1 MPFEQTGF
9 LSFFSMAPDAMLV
22 VDLQGRIVLV
32 NRPAEQLLGYSGEEL
47 HLKPVESVIPERYR
61 ENHRAQRCGFARQRK
76 RRAMDSGLEFVALT
90 KNGSELPLSISLCKL
105 ESGGEEYTVATFH
118 FNEAENRFRQ
128 LAENIQEV
136 FWLTTPDK
144 REMLYISPA
153 YERVWG
159 RTCKSLL
166 ESPFSWM
173 DDIVPEDRERVMQ
186 EVALQSSGQYNVE
199 YRIRN
204 PDGNLRWIRD
214 RAFPVRNKSGQIYR
228 IAGIAEDVT
237 ESKRI
242 QRELLESELRR
253 KEAQRNARIGSWEL
267 DISSGRHSWSEELFR
282 IFEMD
287 GQGVTPACDVFFD
300 IIHPEDRDAVILA
313 YRRHLE
319 EHVPYGI
326 THRLLLPD
334 GRIKHVAEQ
343 RRIEFGENGVALR
356 SMGAIQDVT
365 ELKRMEKELIDR
377 RRELDELQKWQVVTQ
392 TISAI
397 AHELNQPL
405 FAISAYNGAAIRM
418 LEEGNSD
425 CAKLARI
432 LQSAGQQAERAGHS
446 IREMLEFLN
455 DRDHASEA
463 FDLKEIILNALSY
476 VRSDREAN
484 FHCALRIE
492 ENLPPVFASPIHV
505 KKVLVNLIHN
515 GLEAMEE
522 AGVEHPSITLTALAH
537 PDEGVIQVS
546 VKDIGPGLSD
556 TRKIFEPF
564 HTTKQ
569 KGIGMGLAIS
579 RSLIETQE
587 GNLWFEAGL
596 GRGATFHFTIPLAT

>member
-9 LSFFSMAPDAMLV
+9 LSFFGMSPDAMLV
-22 VDLQGRIVLV
+22 VDSQGRIVLV
-32 NRPAEQLLGYSGEEL
+32 NQPAEQLLGYSAEEL
-47 HLKPVESVIPERYR
+47 HLKPIESVIPERYR
-61 ENHRAQRCGFARQRK
+61 EAHRAQRCGFARQRK
-76 RRAMDSGLEFVALT
+76 RRAMDSGLEFVAIT
-90 KNGSELPLSISLCKL
+90 REGVELPLSISLCRL
-105 ESGGEEYTVATFH
+105 DSGGEEYTVATFH
-118 FNEAENRFRQ
+118 FNEAESRFRQ

-144 REMLYISPA
+144 HEMLYISPA

-159 RTCKSLL
+159 RSCKTLL
-166 ESPFSWM
+166 ESPSSWM
-173 DDIVPEDRERVMQ
+173 EDIIPEDRERVMR
-186 EVALQSSGQYNVE
+186 EVALQSSGKYNVE

-204 PDGNLRWIRD
+204 PDGKIRWIRD
-214 RAFPVRNKSGQIYR
+214 RAFPVKNKSGQIYR
-228 IAGIAEDVT
+228 IAGVAEDVT

-242 QRELLESELRR
+242 QSELLESELRR

-267 DISSGRHSWSEELFR
+267 DIASGRHSWSEELFR

-287 GQGVTPACDVFFD
+287 GQEVAPACDVFFEM
-300 IIHPEDRDAVILA
+300 IHPEDRDAVILA

-319 EHVPYGI
+319 ENVPYGI
-326 THRLLLPD
+326 THRLCMPD

-343 RRIEFGENGVALR
+343 RRIEFGENGLAMR

-425 CAKLARI
+425 CARLARI
-432 LQSAGQQAERAGHS
+432 LESAGQQAERAGHS

-492 ENLPPVFASPIHV
+492 ENLPPVFASPIHI

-522 AGVEHPSITLTALAH
+522 AGVEHPSITLSARAH

-596 GRGATFHFTIPLAT
+596 GSGATFHFTIPLAT